1 MARARTVRPEFF
13 QHEGLAECSPAAR
26 LLFIGLWTLAD
37 REGRLEDRP
46 KRIGAM
52 LMPYEDADIE
62 ALLTELQCGN
72 FIERYDAAEK
82 SVISIP
88 KFAKHQHPH
97 PKEPVSELPER
108 PADTPCKRPFT
119 RNGPHGREKPAARSV
134 SVAHPSAD
142 SDDQLSLVVSTGHGT
157 ARQDTVGPLPSTAGT
172 SLPSGSSFPSG
183 SSGSSGPSAAAD
195 DRGSRVS
202 ERSFDDLFWPA
213 YPRKENRKDALRAW
227 KRHVRVDQLPAVMA
241 GLERWKACEQW
252 RRGIIPHGATWLN
265 RGQWNET
272 PMDLAD
278 PGRPGTAK
286 QRTDAD
292 YKSWGTGGVT
302 DG

>member
-1 MARARTVRPEFF
+1 MARARTIRPEFF

-62 ALLTELQCGN
+62 ALLTELQTRN

-97 PKEPVSELPER
+97 PKEPTSELPER
-108 PADTPCKRPFT
+108 PEGVEPKSPVI
-119 RNGPHGREKPAARSV
+119 SV
-134 SVAHPSAD
+134 
-142 SDDQLSLVVSTGHGT
+142 GHGKQRHEPDEPGLFT
-157 ARQDTVGPLPSTAGT
+157 EGT

-183 SSGSSGPSAAAD
+183 PSGSSGPSAVAAD
-195 DRGSRVS
+195 RDRRAS
-202 ERSFDDLFWPA
+202 ERSFDEVFWPA

-227 KRHVRVDQLPAVMA
+227 KRHVQVDQIPAVMA

-265 RGQWNET
+265 RGAWDET
-272 PMDLAD
+272 PMDAGSRDSPLPQRAM
-278 PGRPGTAK
+278 TAAATSVQNAK
-286 QRTDAD
+286 RLVEEAR
-292 YKSWGTGGVT
+292 SGAR
-302 DG
+302 